1 MQEDTVPNRYDF
13 IKSVLDVSTDS
24 IVVLE
29 ASGEVIFANTQWN
42 EFGCENGFL
51 SAYDWGAANYLAV
64 CDVAAESGDADAARA
79 AEGIRKVSR
88 AEQDSY
94 YLEYPCHSPVG
105 QRWFM
110 MKVSQ
115 FVLTDTQYLVITHQD
130 ITQRKNAE
138 EEIDKLER
146 LDDLTGIPNRRNF
159 EEALGLQWNRSIRMK
174 TPISLA
180 IIDID
185 HFKQVND
192 TYGHSIGDKYLTF
205 LSSIFS
211 KVAKRPDDIC
221 ARYGGDEF
229 ALLFGATDKV
239 GAGQVI
245 DELIKSVRSLKIPN
259 ENALTKPIIT
269 LSVGLKTLYPSK
281 NSSYEDFLLSV
292 DNLLY
297 AAKKAGRDTLT
308 VSLSSKNVETAEF
321 EIVN

>member
-1 MQEDTVPNRYDF
+1 MPDSYDF

-24 IVVLE
+24 IVVIE
-29 ASGEVIFANTQWN
+29 ASGEVVFANTHWN
-42 EFGCENGFL
+42 EFGRANGFL
-51 SAYDWGAANYLAV
+51 SSFDWGGANYLAV

-88 AEQDSY
+88 AEQDCY
-94 YLEYPCHSPVG
+94 YLEYPCHSSVG

-115 FVLTDTQYLVITHQD
+115 FVLTDTQYLVITHND

-138 EEIDKLER
+138 EDVAKLTR

-159 EEALGLQWNRSIRMK
+159 EEALSYQWKRSIRMK

-180 IIDID
+180 MIDID

-205 LSSIFS
+205 LASIFS

-221 ARYGGDEF
+221 ARYGGEEF
-229 ALLFGATDKV
+229 VLLFGDTDKA
-239 GAGQVI
+239 GAVQVI
-245 DELIKSVRSLKIPN
+245 DELTKNVRSLKIPN
-259 ENALTKPIIT
+259 ENASTKPIIT
-269 LSVGLKTLYPSK
+269 LSIGLKTLYPTK
-281 NSSYEDFLLSV
+281 NDSSEDFLLSV

-297 AAKKAGRDTLT
+297 AAKRAGRDTMAA
-308 VSLSSKNVETAEF
+308 SLSSDNHQTADF

>member
-1 MQEDTVPNRYDF
+1 MPDRYDF

-29 ASGEVIFANTQWN
+29 ASGDVVFANTHWN
-42 EFGCENGFL
+42 EFGRENGFL
-51 SAYDWGAANYLAV
+51 SAYDWGGANYLAV

-115 FVLTDTQYLVITHQD
+115 FVLSDTQYLVVIHQD

-138 EEIDKLER
+138 EEVAKLAR

-159 EEALGLQWNRSIRMK
+159 EEALSLQWNRSIRMK

-180 IIDID
+180 MIDID

-205 LSSIFS
+205 LASIFS

-229 ALLFGATDKV
+229 AL
-239 GAGQVI
+239 
-245 DELIKSVRSLKIPN
+245 
-259 ENALTKPIIT
+259 
-269 LSVGLKTLYPSK
+269 
-281 NSSYEDFLLSV
+281 
-292 DNLLY
+292 
-297 AAKKAGRDTLT
+297 
-308 VSLSSKNVETAEF
+308 
-321 EIVN
+321 